1 MKNVILKYFP
11 KDVVILIDLA
21 IKYAAR
27 ESYRATEEER
37 KSGLDNGFH
46 RLFWSK
52 FYTKLNTFLQSYPYS
67 SGFWRYV
74 SCYLEELNSIVTFIG
89 RKKFD
94 DIQNNPNKRN
104 SIYQEAHIYFNKD
117 LDIQGTIFDD
127 TDYNKVSDYHN
138 RLKRKFDN
146 INIKNHIL
154 ISLEYSNGNTSFLSA
169 YILAPNSIIIE
180 ELNLL
185 DYIQPDMDDTEGDI
199 VPKEPLPVVTDHRP
213 LVSIDSKYKNISKGN
228 KD

>member
-1 MKNVILKYFP
+1 MQNIILKSFPKNVVL
-11 KDVVILIDLA
+11 LIDIA

-27 ESYRATEEER
+27 EAYFITEEER

-46 RLFWSK
+46 RIFWCK
-52 FYTKLNTFLQSYPYS
+52 FYTKLNSFLPSYTNF

-74 SCYLEELNSIVTFIG
+74 SCYLEELNAIVTFIG

-117 LDIQGTIFDD
+117 LDIQGTIFNDM
-127 TDYNKVSDYHN
+127 DYNKVADYYN
-138 RLKRKFDN
+138 RLKIKFDN

-154 ISLEYSNGNTSFLSA
+154 ISFEYSNGNTSFLSA

-180 ELNLL
+180 KLNLL
-185 DYIQPDMDDTEGDI
+185 DYIEPDMDNTEDDT
-199 VPKEPLPVVTDHRP
+199 VPKESLPTVRNYES
-213 LVSIDSKYKNISKGN
+213 LVSIDSKYQNINKGN
-228 KD
+228 KN